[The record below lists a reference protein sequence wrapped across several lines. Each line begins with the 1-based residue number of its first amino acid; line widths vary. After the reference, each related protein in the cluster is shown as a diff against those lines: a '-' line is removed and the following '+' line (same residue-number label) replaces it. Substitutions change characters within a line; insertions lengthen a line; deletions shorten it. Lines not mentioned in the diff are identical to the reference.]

1 MFSVPRFTLGNV
13 IADLKMR
20 IDGSIRAQDMADKT
34 ERLCVNTSLSLTL
47 ETEGKERNGSW
58 HLHNNELEEVPMNLY
73 AIKYENVSSIVNPIS
88 DKGVCTD
95 FHSNATLRL
104 ICFILFVWF
113 LQALSIYI
121 CHVAWCVKTAARNSN
136 APQRRT
142 YR

>member
-88 DKGVCTD
+88 
-95 FHSNATLRL
+95 
-104 ICFILFVWF
+104 
-113 LQALSIYI
+113 Q
-121 CHVAWCVKTAARNSN
+121 
-136 APQRRT
+136 
-142 YR
+142 